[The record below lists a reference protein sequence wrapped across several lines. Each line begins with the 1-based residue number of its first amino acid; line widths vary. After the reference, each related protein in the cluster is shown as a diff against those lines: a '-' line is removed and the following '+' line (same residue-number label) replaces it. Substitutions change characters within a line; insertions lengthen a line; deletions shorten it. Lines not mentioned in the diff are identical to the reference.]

1 MPAQT
6 RISASAMAEIDT
18 SFKAYCS
25 VVEKSD
31 LALSSQSTY
40 HDMTNN
46 FLRWLRYE
54 FEPGSR
60 VAPYT
65 PKKGKKDTAV

>member
-1 MPAQT
+1 
-6 RISASAMAEIDT
+6 MAEIDPA
-18 SFKAYCS
+18 FKAYCS

-31 LALSSQSTY
+31 FALSSQSTY

-54 FEPGSR
+54 FEPPPEWL
-60 VAPYT
+60 VYA
-65 PKKGKKDTAV
+65 